1 MEKTDLSVIIPVYNE
16 QDIICTVISDW
27 DNTLSD
33 CVDNYKIIV
42 YNDGSKDDTLSQ
54 LQSVSAQ
61 YPNLIIHDKPNSGH
75 GSTILKGYRENIHAE
90 WLFQVDSDNEIAAAL
105 FKDFWSA
112 RAENDFVIGIREHHN
127 RPKIRTL
134 ISIFSRLIV
143 KLFYKGNSKDVNVP
157 FRLMKSET
165 FKSIFEQ
172 IPDDTFAPNV
182 IVTGCAS
189 VKNIP
194 TRQIPMTSTMR
205 ETGEV
210 SIKKWKLFKI
220 AILSLVQTITF
231 RFRLS

>member
-1 MEKTDLSVIIPVYNE
+1 MDKTDLSVVIPVYNE
-16 QDIICTVISDW
+16 QDIITTVIRDW
-27 DNTLSD
+27 DKTLSD

-42 YNDGSKDDTLSQ
+42 YNDGSKDGTLNQ
-54 LQSVSAQ
+54 LQSVAGQ
-61 YPNLIIHDKPNSGH
+61 YPNLIVHDKPNSGH

-90 WLFQVDSDNEIAAAL
+90 WLFQVDSDNEIPAAF

-134 ISIFSRLIV
+134 ISMISRLIV
-143 KLFYKGNSKDVNVP
+143 KLFYQSNSKDVNVP
-157 FRLMKSET
+157 YRLMKSET
-165 FKSIFEQ
+165 FKSVFEQ
-172 IPDDTFAPNV
+172 IPADTFAPNV
-182 IVTGCAS
+182 IVTGYAS
-189 VKNIP
+189 VKKIP
-194 TRQIPMTSTMR
+194 TRQIPVTSAMR

-220 AILSLVQTITF
+220 AILSLLQTITF